1 MRATW
6 RRAQAGRLLPLK
18 LSAMS
23 STPPLPTFRRS
34 LMQAAIALLGAT
46 ALGIAACGGGGGG
59 GGDDAGGI
67 GGPPLETSLSADTR
81 GTVTT
86 LGAQLT
92 SPWAL
97 AFLPDGQML
106 VTEKGGTV
114 ALVAADGSS
123 VLARLSGPG
132 SLTSENQGGLLDIAL
147 DPDFATTRRVF
158 MTFSETGT
166 GGNGTAVA
174 RGQLSTDYTSWTQ
187 APQTIWQQTPK
198 LGSTGHYGARI
209 AFRSDNTM
217 YVATGERNIEST
229 DGIAQADG
237 VQNAANTIGKVVRL
251 TRDGAPADG
260 STLGIYSGGHR
271 NPQGAAVR
279 PGSDELWITEHGPQ
293 GGDELNRVSA
303 GANFGWPLRSYGCP
317 YGSTVGAACRVNGGT
332 HAPNFAEP
340 KAIWVPT
347 STAPSGLMFYTGSA
361 FPAWQGSVFS
371 GALNGSTLWRI
382 EVDGSGNATS
392 RQEIQAVQN
401 LNVRIRDVRQG
412 PDGNI
417 YLLTNVTGTN
427 ASRIVR
433 LAP

>member
-1 MRATW
+1 M
-6 RRAQAGRLLPLK
+6 
-18 LSAMS
+18 SAV
-23 STPPLPTFRRS
+23 PPVPTFRRS

-59 GGDDAGGI
+59 DGDDPGGT
-67 GGPPLETSLSADTR
+67 GGAPLDSSQSASTV
-81 GTVTT
+81 GTATT

-97 AFLPDGQML
+97 AFLPNGQML
-106 VTEKGGTV
+106 VTQKAGTV

-123 VLARLSGPG
+123 VIATLPGPP
-132 SLTSENQGGLLDIAL
+132 SLTSSGQGGLLDIAL

-166 GGNGTAVA
+166 GGSGTAVA
-174 RGQLSTDYTSWTQ
+174 RGQLSANYTAWTQ
-187 APQTIWQQTPK
+187 APQTIWQQAPK
-198 LGSTGHYGARI
+198 VGGDIHYGARI

-217 YVATGERNIEST
+217 YVATGERGVEST
-229 DGIAQADG
+229 DGTAQANG
-237 VQNAANTIGKVVRL
+237 VQSAGNTIGKVVRL

-260 STLGIYSGGHR
+260 STLGIYSSGHR
-271 NPQGAAVR
+271 NPQGATVR
-279 PGSDELWITEHGPQ
+279 PGSDELWLTEHGPQ

-317 YGSTVGAACRVNGGT
+317 YGAPIGNGCRINGGT
-332 HAPNFAEP
+332 HAPNFIEP

-361 FPAWQGSVFS
+361 FSQWQGSLFS
-371 GALNGSTLWRI
+371 GGLAEATLWRI
-382 EVDGSGNATS
+382 VLDGSGNATS
-392 RQEIQAVQN
+392 RQEIQAVKN
-401 LNVRIRDVRQG
+401 LGVRIRDVRQG